1 MSVGKE
7 RLIVNG
13 GVSRQGGT
21 AWRQAQRATAA
32 HATATVADTSSAE
45 TILEG
50 GLGRRPHDVTVM
62 RQEEGGNIWVE
73 ASQDG
78 WRDTLGV
85 IHRRR
90 LWLSA
95 AGADSRGADTLTGGQ
110 GQPFTL
116 RFPLPPKLTASL
128 ILDGAAVLEL
138 GPSCGGSRVGA
149 PGPRTE

>member
-7 RLIVNG
+7 RLIVNC

-50 GLGRRPHDVTVM
+50 GLGRRPHDVTVL
-62 RQEEGGNIWVE
+62 RQEDGGNIWVE

-78 WRDTLGV
+78 WGENLGV
-85 IHRRR
+85 LHRRR
-90 LWLSA
+90 TDKA
-95 AGADSRGADTLTGGQ
+95 ETTGG
-110 GQPFTL
+110 
-116 RFPLPPKLTASL
+116 
-128 ILDGAAVLEL
+128 E
-138 GPSCGGSRVGA
+138 
-149 PGPRTE
+149 

>member
-45 TILEG
+45 TIPEG

-95 AGADSRGADTLTGGQ
+95 AGDDFRGADTLTGGT
-110 GQPFTL
+110 GQPCRWEERRGGKECGRTG
-116 RFPLPPKLTASL
+116 RSRGRP
-128 ILDGAAVLEL
+128 EL
-138 GPSCGGSRVGA
+138 LK
-149 PGPRTE
+149 